1 MQSTHFQ
8 IYYSPK
14 LNGESLTQKVR
25 CVTLMDIALIKGLTD
40 SGILG
45 TKDIK
50 INRDVNFHEQIS
62 HEQKPLSSQ
71 NNITNQ
77 WIESHTY

>member
-1 MQSTHFQ
+1 
-8 IYYSPK
+8 
-14 LNGESLTQKVR
+14 
-25 CVTLMDIALIKGLTD
+25 MDIALIKGLTD

-50 INRDVNFHEQIS
+50 INRDVTFHEQIS

-71 NNITNQ
+71 NDITNQ